1 LNHTS
6 TFTVIVNE
14 ENSPPALSPVSDQ
27 TVAVGD
33 TLSVTLTASDNDV
46 PSNALMFGLV
56 AAPAGASLDPTTGQL
71 NWTPDTNQTVSNY
84 LFSAR
89 VTDNGSPN
97 LSDTTSFAVSVTV
110 PPALLVELTTVT
122 DDSVT
127 LVWNAVAGKTYRV
140 QYKNGLS
147 EATWSDLSGDVT
159 ANSATASKIDDTL
172 GSNAQRFYRIVL
184 FN

>member
-1 LNHTS
+1 
-6 TFTVIVNE
+6 
-14 ENSPPALSPVSDQ
+14 
-27 TVAVGD
+27 
-33 TLSVTLTASDNDV
+33 
-46 PSNALMFGLV
+46 
-56 AAPAGASLDPTTGQL
+56 
-71 NWTPDTNQTVSNY
+71 
-84 LFSAR
+84 
-89 VTDNGSPN
+89 
-97 LSDTTSFAVSVTV
+97 VTV